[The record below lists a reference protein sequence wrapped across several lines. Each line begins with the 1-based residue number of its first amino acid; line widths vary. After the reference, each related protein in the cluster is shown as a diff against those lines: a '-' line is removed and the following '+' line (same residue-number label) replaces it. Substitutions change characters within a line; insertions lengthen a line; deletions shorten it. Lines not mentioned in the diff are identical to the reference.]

1 MIGTVSKLE
10 LKGRFDAYQAQGT
23 KVWLKEEVEKMSGQG
38 IKANILV
45 DMSNVTFID
54 SAGLSAL
61 VVGIKKAREHGG
73 TLHLFGLQQAVQI
86 IFELS
91 WLDKAFPIFITED
104 EATKA
109 FSS

>member
-1 MIGTVSKLE
+1 MIGTMSKLE

-23 KVWLKEEVEKMSGQG
+23 KIWLKDEIEKMSGQG
-38 IKANILV
+38 VKANILV
-45 DMSNVTFID
+45 DMTDVTFID

-73 TLHLFGLQQAVQI
+73 TMHLFGLQQAVQI

-91 WLDKAFPIFITED
+91 WLDKAFPIFLTEE
-104 EATKA
+104 EATQA
-109 FSS
+109 FNA

>member
-1 MIGTVSKLE
+1 MINTITKLE
-10 LKGRFDAYQAQGT
+10 LSGRFDAYQAQGT
-23 KVWLKEEVEKMSGQG
+23 KKWLKDEVEKLSSQG
-38 IKANILV
+38 VKANILV
-45 DMSNVTFID
+45 DMREVTFID

-91 WLDKAFPIFITED
+91 WLDKAFPIFANEE
-104 EATKA
+104 EATQA
-109 FSS
+109 FS